1 MARKKEE
8 LARTEPRLISPFEEM
23 ERWFDEFFR
32 RPFSVFPSLWRRP
45 LAVEEEVFPSVDI
58 YEEGND
64 LVVKAEVPGIK
75 KEDLEVKIT
84 EDTITIAGEKKK
96 EEKVEKKDY
105 YRIERSYGSFSRSF
119 SLPSDLEVE
128 KAKARFENG
137 VLEVRIPKSEKA
149 KKKEIK
155 LSLD

>member
-8 LARTEPRLISPFEEM
+8 LARTEPRFLSPFEEM

-32 RPFSVFPSLWRRP
+32 RPFSAFPSLWRRP
-45 LAVEEEVFPSVDI
+45 LPLEEEVFPSVDI

-64 LVVKAEVPGIK
+64 LVLKAEVPGIK

-128 KAKARFENG
+128 KAKAKFENG
-137 VLEVRIPKSEKA
+137 ILELRIPKSEKA

-155 LSLD
+155 ISLE

>member
-8 LARTEPRLISPFEEM
+8 IARVEPSILSPFEEM
-23 ERWFDEFFR
+23 ERWFEEFFR
-32 RPFSVFPSLWRRP
+32 RPFSFLPTFMRRP
-45 LAVEEEVFPSVDI
+45 VLAEEQIFPSVDI

-64 LVVKAEVPGIK
+64 LVVKAEVPGIR
-75 KEDLEVKIT
+75 KEDIDVRIT
-84 EDTITIAGEKKK
+84 EDTITISGEKKK
-96 EEKVEKKDY
+96 EEKVERKDY

-119 SLPSDLEVE
+119 ALPQDLEVD
-128 KAKARFENG
+128 KAKAKFENG

-155 LSLD
+155 ISVE